1 MLLAMLASPTQNVQ
15 PSDLPNEVLEIDA
28 NLSANSDSSWEDGF
42 VSWPKGLVDSQEN
55 GVLDFVNPKIEK
67 LLIKTALEK
76 LMAKKMMLQI

>member
-1 MLLAMLASPTQNVQ
+1 MQTYLLTRIPL
-15 PSDLPNEVLEIDA
+15 
-28 NLSANSDSSWEDGF
+28 EDGF

-76 LMAKKMMLQI
+76 LMAKKMMLQICLDGEEILG